1 MKNLL
6 LSFFLIP
13 ILAFSQNLQPDEF
26 LWSANRKLKKEDYK
40 ILIYDQNATV
50 RSSINLSWQLAG
62 FSVFNKNF
70 NQNVLNKF
78 SGSSSAI
85 NPDLYNIEHFI
96 NYQQLNFDLA
106 EVYARKMRR
115 DLLVNKSTF
124 WKGFDVANQIMNQI
138 SSDFT
143 RTQIL
148 MDSETN
154 QGTDSTQVRIW
165 EQKIKKE
172 LEELSEFDYKNKS
185 KIKITNVNK
194 DII

>member
-13 ILAFSQNLQPDEF
+13 ILAFSQNIQPDEF

-85 NPDLYNIEHFI
+85 NPDLYNIETFI
-96 NYQQLNFDLA
+96 NYQQLNFDL
-106 EVYARKMRR
+106 RKCM
-115 DLLVNKSTF
+115 
-124 WKGFDVANQIMNQI
+124 
-138 SSDFT
+138 
-143 RTQIL
+143 
-148 MDSETN
+148 
-154 QGTDSTQVRIW
+154 
-165 EQKIKKE
+165 
-172 LEELSEFDYKNKS
+172 LEKCEE
-185 KIKITNVNK
+185 IC
-194 DII
+194 

>member
-1 MKNLL
+1 
-6 LSFFLIP
+6 
-13 ILAFSQNLQPDEF
+13 
-26 LWSANRKLKKEDYK
+26 
-40 ILIYDQNATV
+40 
-50 RSSINLSWQLAG
+50 
-62 FSVFNKNF
+62 
-70 NQNVLNKF
+70 
-78 SGSSSAI
+78 
-85 NPDLYNIEHFI
+85 
-96 NYQQLNFDLA
+96 
-106 EVYARKMRR
+106 MRR
-115 DLLVNKSTF
+115 DLLANKSTF

-185 KIKITNVNK
+185 KIKITNLNK

>member
-13 ILAFSQNLQPDEF
+13 ILAFSQNIQPDEF

-85 NPDLYNIEHFI
+85 NPDLYNIETFI

-115 DLLVNKSTF
+115 DLLANKSTF

-185 KIKITNVNK
+185 KIKINNVNK